1 MELTLKIAGIVLAIA
16 GAVVVF
22 FAKAIVKSRGMAE
35 KQVVNL
41 DLGQEALEDLKLQKA
56 IVKVKVIGG
65 IIFLPG
71 MLLIL
76 YAFR

>member
-1 MELTLKIAGIVLAIA
+1 MDLFLKIAGIVLAIA
-16 GAVVVF
+16 GAIVVF
-22 FAKAIVKSRGMAE
+22 AAKPIVKSRNMAE
-35 KQVVNL
+35 KQVVGL
-41 DLGQEALEDLKLQKA
+41 EIDGEALENLKLQKA
-56 IVKVKVIGG
+56 IVKVKMIGG